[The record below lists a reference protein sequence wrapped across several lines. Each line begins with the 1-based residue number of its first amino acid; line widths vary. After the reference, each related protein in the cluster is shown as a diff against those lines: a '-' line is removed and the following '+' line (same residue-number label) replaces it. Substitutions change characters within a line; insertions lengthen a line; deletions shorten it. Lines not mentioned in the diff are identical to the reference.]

1 VIEEVANED
10 MATVPDGHLL
20 AEHYEALRREAVDA
34 REYHA
39 SVRGVALLIRR
50 GMAAWMKCMHD
61 ISAPALSPAAS
72 PVAANLPSTL
82 EQNLIDILATM
93 ALATA
98 MEVCD
103 ESRDSFESAT
113 AAPEEERLSVRA
125 AILATTGVREQR
137 KHEASV

>member
-1 VIEEVANED
+1 MIEEVANET

-20 AEHYEALRREAVDA
+20 AERYEALRREAVDA
-34 REYHA
+34 SEYHA
-39 SVRGVALLIRR
+39 SVRGVALLMRR
-50 GMAAWMKCMHD
+50 GMAAWMKCMRD
-61 ISAPALSPAAS
+61 LPAPALSPAAS
-72 PVAANLPSTL
+72 SVAANLPNTL

-103 ESRDSFESAT
+103 ESRDSFEST
-113 AAPEEERLSVRA
+113 AEAPEEECLSVRA
-125 AILATTGVREQR
+125 AVLATTGVREQR